1 MARHDG
7 RKQHPFFTW
16 SSPCRLKRPR
26 PTGASLQVVRLR
38 WSRSASRTD
47 LGLGSARP
55 HRCRS
60 RPGPGRLRPS
70 LGSAHPNRCRSR
82 PGPGRLHPS
91 LGSARPNR
99 CRSRPGSQRHPRR
112 GPAFG
117 IAFEVGSRLEWP
129 APPVSGEWTSVPC
142 SPVRGSGRLPSRC
155 VDVSPLARGR
165 FLFLSH
171 RSARLGALALF
182 AARSQTRRAVR

>member
-55 HRCRS
+55 H
-60 RPGPGRLRPS
+60 
-70 LGSAHPNRCRSR
+70 RCRSR